1 MLTSISFPENLTKID
16 RGAFFGCNNLKHIE
30 FGSLNVTLGMN
41 ALRNIEQY
49 DEETKERITA
59 IL

>member
-1 MLTSISFPENLTKID
+1 MLTSISFPENVTKID
-16 RGAFFGCNNLKHIE
+16 EGAFFGYNNLKHIE

-41 ALRNIEQY
+41 ALGNIKLY
-49 DEETKERITA
+49 DEETKERISA

>member
-1 MLTSISFPENLTKID
+1 MHTSISFPENLTKID
-16 RGAFFGCNNLKHIE
+16 KGAFFGYNNLKHIE

-41 ALRNIEQY
+41 ALGNIEQY
-49 DEETKERITA
+49 DEETKERIAA